1 MAESNATI
9 PMSEYAVS
17 LVMEC
22 AKEINFPVY
31 TNFAFLDLFPLN
43 KAVDRAPSSP
53 SCSDIRGFTLTDFV
67 AYILKRYYVGLD
79 VDDVIRKYSTYYHDL
94 LRQHSVDI
102 SVDDII
108 KEIKNDYLLFTGLL
122 LYYINTKSSVPPLP
136 EPDGSG
142 FALQVAM
149 KGSTPKAVAEVI
161 SDVVFET
168 YKDLGLYRAAEAK
181 RLVDEFRNQVRE
193 AKRTQVEEARPKT
206 SKSKRQSSTEPAA
219 NAIAEAALTHCQL
232 QVPEWPSSLSIKSV
246 ARYIEVPPG
255 YDEQNFDPQLL
266 DCKTIFNSLPPDVRN
281 RKGVVLNNAL
291 AKALAESINSVIS
304 GGKKKVEVE
313 SEVARAEQVAKSEEQ
328 LIESTHEVLE
338 RAYESV
344 YGERGFD
351 VKVDETFQFLQ
362 KYMELFKL
370 AGIPPSQYK
379 SLLERILVL
388 PPSIRQ
394 GLATAVISLL
404 VDYKQGRITYDQ
416 LISGLNEVFGIKP
429 PEVPERKVEQPPPLP
444 PPKIAENVIHDRD
457 ELLRLVKKGVFK
469 GWTFVFYYKPLNAV
483 VLYSEKTRKPYVT
496 QIPALVQKYSSIQT
510 STDVGPV
517 VGVLAKIILTPD
529 DKVTIDPRQ
538 VRVILV
544 KKIEVPLDVA
554 LIAKITEM
562 GLCLFARGADVFLYP
577 NCNVEQEVGSI
588 YKLTNSGPRLIEEK
602 V

>member
-1 MAESNATI
+1 MAESNVTI
-9 PMSEYAVS
+9 PMSEYATS
-17 LVMEC
+17 IVMEC
-22 AKEINFPVY
+22 AKEISFPVY
-31 TNFAFLDLFPLN
+31 INFTFLDLFPLN

-53 SCSDIRGFTLTDFV
+53 SCSDIRGFTLTDFI

-79 VDDVIRKYSTYYHDL
+79 VDDVIRKYSIYYHDL
-94 LRQHSVDI
+94 LRQHSVDV

-122 LYYINTKSSVPPLP
+122 LYYVNTKSSVPPVP

-142 FALQVAM
+142 FALQVVN
-149 KGSTPKAVAEVI
+149 KGSTPKAVAEVVSSI
-161 SDVVFET
+161 VFDK
-168 YKDLGLYRAAEAK
+168 YPDLGLYRAAEAK
-181 RLVDEFRNQVRE
+181 RLVDKFKNEVRE
-193 AKRTQVEEARPKT
+193 AKRAKVEEARPKT

-232 QVPEWPSSLSIKSV
+232 QVPEWPSSLSIESV
-246 ARYIEVPPG
+246 AKYITVPQG
-255 YDEQNFDPQLL
+255 YDEQKFDPQLL

-328 LIESTHEVLE
+328 LIESAHEVLE

-362 KYMELFKL
+362 LYMELLKL

-379 SLLERILVL
+379 SLLEHIVVL

-394 GLATAVISLL
+394 SLASTVISLL

-416 LISGLNEVFGIKP
+416 LISDLNEVFGIRP

-444 PPKIAENVIHDRD
+444 PPKIAENVIHDRN
-457 ELLRLVKKGVFK
+457 ELLRLVKKGVFD
-469 GWTFVFYYKPLNAV
+469 GTFVFYYKPLNAV
-483 VLYSEKTRKPYVT
+483 VLYSEKTKKPYVT
-496 QIPALVQKYSSIQT
+496 QIPALVQKYSSIQA

-517 VGVLAKIILTPD
+517 VGVLANIRLTPD
-529 DKVTIDPRQ
+529 DKITIDPSK
-538 VRVILV
+538 VRIILV

>member
-1 MAESNATI
+1 MAESNETI

-17 LVMEC
+17 IVMEC
-22 AKEINFPVY
+22 AKEISFPVY

-53 SCSDIRGFTLTDFV
+53 SCSDIKGFTLNDFV

-79 VDDVIRKYSTYYHDL
+79 VDDVIRKYSIYYHDL
-94 LRQHSVDI
+94 LRQHSVDV

-122 LYYINTKSSVPPLP
+122 LYYINTKSSVPPVP
-136 EPDGSG
+136 KPDGSH

-168 YKDLGLYRAAEAK
+168 YQDLGVYRAAEAK
-181 RLVDEFRNQVRE
+181 RLADKFRNEVRE
-193 AKRTQVEEARPKT
+193 AKREKAEEARQKT
-206 SKSKRQSSTEPAA
+206 SKSKRPSSTEPAA

-232 QVPEWPSSLSIKSV
+232 QVPEWPSSLSIESV
-246 ARYIEVPPG
+246 ARHIEVPPG

-266 DCKTIFNSLPPDVRN
+266 DCKTIFNSLPPSVRN

-362 KYMELFKL
+362 QYMELLKL

-379 SLLERILVL
+379 SLLERIVVL

-394 GLATAVISLL
+394 NLAYTVISLL
-404 VDYKQGRITYDQ
+404 ADYKRGTITYDQ
-416 LISGLNEVFGIKP
+416 LISDLNEVFGIRP
-429 PEVPERKVEQPPPLP
+429 PEVPERKAEQPPPLP
-444 PPKIAENVIHDRD
+444 PPKIAENVIHDRN
-457 ELLRLVKKGVFK
+457 ELLRLVKKGVFD
-469 GWTFVFYYKPLNAV
+469 GTFVFYYKPLNAV
-483 VLYSEKTRKPYVT
+483 VLYSEKTKKPYVT
-496 QIPALVQKYSSIQT
+496 QIPVLVQKYSSIQS

-517 VGVLAKIILTPD
+517 VGVLANIRLTSD
-529 DKVTIDPRQ
+529 DKITIDPSK

-544 KKIEVPLDVA
+544 KKIEVPIDVA